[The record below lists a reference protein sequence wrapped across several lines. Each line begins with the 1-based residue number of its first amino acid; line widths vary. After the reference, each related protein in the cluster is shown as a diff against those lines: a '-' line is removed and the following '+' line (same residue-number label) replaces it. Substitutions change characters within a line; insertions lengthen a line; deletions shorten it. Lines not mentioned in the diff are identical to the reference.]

1 LRAMAKQAEAERE
14 KRSKIINAEGEFAA
28 AQRLVDAGNM
38 LATQPLTLQLRYLQ
52 TLTDIGTEKNT
63 TVVFPLPVELIALLG
78 KFIPMANAPAPPTP
92 PPAAPQEPI

>member
-1 LRAMAKQAEAERE
+1 MAKQAEAERE

-78 KFIPMANAPAPPTP
+78 KFVPMANAPVPSAPTKP
-92 PPAAPQEPI
+92 PQEPS